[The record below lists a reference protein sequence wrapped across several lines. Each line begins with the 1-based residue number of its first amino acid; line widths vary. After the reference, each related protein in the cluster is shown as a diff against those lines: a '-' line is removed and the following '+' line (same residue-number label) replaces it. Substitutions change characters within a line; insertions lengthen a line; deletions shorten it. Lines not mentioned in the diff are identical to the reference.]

1 MGITAR
7 PRSAVDSNE
16 SRAKRPYESATK
28 NLAPSSSAGVQL
40 DWSERVRRYLD
51 ETYAVTSAHGHS
63 TVALALRLL
72 ISRPFCFSFATDC
85 SALLF
90 RLPNFR
96 CFPRCF
102 SCHSSEESSK
112 NRIIRLP
119 KTKMPPG
126 RDSSVSCDL
135 CGGTVARH
143 GGASFDVIADGES
156 NVCGKSKDG

>member
-1 MGITAR
+1 MGMTVR

-28 NLAPSSSAGVQL
+28 NLAPPSSAGIQL
-40 DWSERVRRYLD
+40 NGSERARWYQD
-51 ETYAVTSAHGHS
+51 ETYAVTSDHGHS

-85 SALLF
+85 STLLL
-90 RLPNFR
+90 RLR

-112 NRIIRLP
+112 NRILRLP

-126 RDSSVSCDL
+126 RDSSASCDHW
-135 CGGTVARH
+135 GGTAARH
-143 GGASFDVIADGES
+143 GGASFDVIADEES